1 MKRYNARS
9 GNSFARFGIRTHSL
23 DRTNTYRGG
32 QRL

>member
-1 MKRYNARS
+1 MKRYSVRA
-9 GNSFARFGIRTHSL
+9 GNRFARFGVHPHVL